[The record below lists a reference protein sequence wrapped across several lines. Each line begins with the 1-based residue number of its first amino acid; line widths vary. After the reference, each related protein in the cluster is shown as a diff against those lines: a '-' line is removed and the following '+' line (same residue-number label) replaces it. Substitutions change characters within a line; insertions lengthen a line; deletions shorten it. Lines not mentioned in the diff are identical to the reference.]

1 MADLR
6 GMGESNAVIEAR
18 KGLTSRAMMMEA
30 ARRYVE
36 DFSDA
41 DGRIPATFQ
50 VITLTAWAEDD
61 KT

>member
-1 MADLR
+1 
-6 GMGESNAVIEAR
+6 MGESNAVIEAR

-36 DFSDA
+36 DFSDD

-50 VITLTAWAEDD
+50 VITLTAWAGEENDG
-61 KT
+61 KI